1 MCYYCPCFTQDKTD
15 IQKSYINYPSHME
28 DMTVPGS
35 EINWFWFRE
44 QCLNR
49 LSRKQALFMNTYFT
63 GLSLIRYWWVIGS
76 CDELGKQT
84 IKGTGWIWLSQV
96 VVVFPTPLGLQ
107 HCILQYLM
115 LWSLYFLKSPFT
127 TFHMTLFRGGGGS
140 ALRWSKR
147 YHRRDVQAVSLW
159 WFVGTSV
166 ICSIYLPR
174 ALSSQWLIHSLF
186 PWIYLQRKR
195 F

>member
-1 MCYYCPCFTQDKTD
+1 MCYYCPCFTKDKTD

-96 VVVFPTPLGLQ
+96 VVVSISYSTGLTALYPAVFDAMVPIFPEVTLYYIPHDTLSGWGRLCSQ
-107 HCILQYLM
+107 MKQEAPSAWCSGSELVVVCGNICNLQYL
-115 LWSLYFLKSPFT
+115 STK
-127 TFHMTLFRGGGGS
+127 GS
-140 ALRWSKR
+140 E
-147 YHRRDVQAVSLW
+147 
-159 WFVGTSV
+159 
-166 ICSIYLPR
+166 
-174 ALSSQWLIHSLF
+174 
-186 PWIYLQRKR
+186 
-195 F
+195 